1 MQQSCQG
8 MVCYTKM
15 RMALFVNQKEQR
27 TQLQEKVAAELAER
41 TKAKAPGGQSD
52 VGEGILE
59 DSHEATHKSMIW
71 VIAVTIAVI
80 ALVAFV
86 LFVFK

>member
-1 MQQSCQG
+1 
-8 MVCYTKM
+8 VCYTKV

-27 TQLQEKVAAELAER
+27 TQLQEKIAAELAER
-41 TKAKAPGGQSD
+41 VKAKAPGGQSD

-59 DSHEATHKSMIW
+59 NSHESTNRSMLV
-71 VIAVTIAVI
+71 VIVITIAVI